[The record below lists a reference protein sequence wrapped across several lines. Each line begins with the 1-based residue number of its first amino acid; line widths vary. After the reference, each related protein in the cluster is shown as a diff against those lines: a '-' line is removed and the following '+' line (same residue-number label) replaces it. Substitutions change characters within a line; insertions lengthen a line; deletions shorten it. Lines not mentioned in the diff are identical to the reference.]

1 MVTGNYEE
9 DFEDVTESLYV
20 DDSRQ
25 VSVRLYCT
33 PWWLEWK
40 IEPWLVY

>member
-25 VSVRLYCT
+25 VSSVAPKLC
-33 PWWLEWK
+33 L
-40 IEPWLVY
+40 